1 MADKK
6 FVSSLSEAEIK
17 ENFKNC
23 DVFFGIKSGLE
34 EALAFEKGTAKAAT
48 IARKR
53 SLPDINVAETRKAL
67 SLSQKAFAAVLGV
80 SPRTVEAWEAG
91 KSTPTPT
98 AKNLIFLISQDHS
111 LVVKLQS
118 AQT

>member
-6 FVSSLSEAEIK
+6 FVSSLSDAEIK
-17 ENFKNC
+17 ENFKDC
-23 DVFFGIKSGLE
+23 DVFFGIRSGLE
-34 EALAFEKGTAKAAT
+34 EALAFERGKAKAAT

-53 SLPDINVAETRKAL
+53 SLPDVNVAATRKAL
-67 SLSQKAFAAVLGV
+67 SLSQKAFAAILGV

-98 AKNLIFLISQDHS
+98 AKKLIFLIDQDHS
-111 LVVKLQS
+111 LAAKLQNV
-118 AQT
+118 